1 MKSFLRL
8 IHILVASML
17 VAALLFSCE
26 KPLEEPNNQGGG
38 GQKEP
43 DVELKFSAEK
53 FAFSSYS
60 GSQQGT
66 VTTNQTS
73 WTATVSDAAKNWI
86 TITTEGSTVTVSVQE
101 NTGNADRTGTLTI
114 SAGGKKL
121 DIPVSQDAA
130 AGAPAGGEN
139 MKVSYTLKEGTTIA
153 PKALASYIK
162 AHDAE
167 ALTFTIGKDV
177 PKELLPATNAPLI
190 INTPTSVL
198 PGGLLGVIDSMEETA
213 DGYVVKYSKVNF
225 TTLFKD
231 LDMDTDEI
239 DLDRY
244 VTRIEDAEGN
254 EVPFTKTKAAAQ
266 TSFHVNIPMKGWDLP
281 AGFTLTP
288 QMALDIALKMQMIVG
303 DYKISTLNLK
313 VDLDVTFGAEL
324 ELKYEGSVQKDYK
337 LLSLYF
343 AAIPLGPVVLTPAID
358 IYAIVGA
365 DGSVTFT
372 ASATN
377 VLHSEA
383 DLHYDEL
390 NGLSGGFKAD
400 APDFG
405 KTKYEAGV
413 TLDGGISY
421 GLGIGPSIGIYTDVI
436 QAGLTVNLR
445 QREGLSTKF
454 DLLALYASHNKM
466 DDSISA
472 ALTEAKYSIS
482 WLLDASLH
490 FRALGASKDYDI
502 PSITL
507 DGESYKLFPA
517 LDYKDVEMIQDAGK
531 FIVKAKLSGP
541 SMISGSRGSD
551 TGELVLRIYES
562 GAASASK
569 VFDFDLTADKAQALW
584 DDKDNPQ
591 TIQAE
596 VSGLENGK
604 EYYASICLKM
614 GDSFLPLLQLGRLFF
629 LDSKTLQAIRGIL
642 SDIKACAANEWE
654 GCNWDDETLP
664 VLAYEFI
671 HVFTSSDGMVWLE
684 VDLAGAWQ
692 LGENLIV
699 KNHSADLKNFRWWLD
714 IRGHPQQHFDTIALE
729 DVCLD
734 RFHYDEIYHTQT
746 PDDTKVFICHSP
758 YFSGTYPPV
767 SEILDLSGSGYISFY
782 DEIWQEAPEI
792 ILDNCPKLKEIVL
805 GATEGYTITSL
816 SAKNCPVLERLSLGG
831 DIAISADRIGEIVN
845 TSGGGLRLTLHLTQ
859 GPDALTI
866 GNGVRYARLGN
877 IQTVTA
883 SNAGNLEELV
893 ILQGVS
899 NLSISSCPKLEK
911 LSASSYAGE
920 GTLESFSISGTPNIS
935 NLGINGHQK
944 LKMTVPAVFDQM
956 RKAGKNLSYDIRYE
970 YMDTY
975 TDNGSSFATE
985 SAFWRLA
992 KYDSDSGIYTY
1003 YHDRGYGFYYS
1014 AEPGQGYH
1022 TKD

>member
-1 MKSFLRL
+1 MKRFPPLLR
-8 IHILVASML
+8 ILAAAL
-17 VAALLFSCE
+17 LGAALLFSCE

-53 FAFSSYS
+53 FAFSSYR

-73 WTATVSDAAKNWI
+73 WTATVSDAAKGWI

-101 NTGNADRTGTLTI
+101 NTGNADRTGTVTI
-114 SAGGKKL
+114 SAGGKKI

-324 ELKYEGSVQKDYK
+324 ELKYEGSIQKDYK
-337 LLSLYF
+337 LMSLYF

-383 DLHYDEL
+383 ALHYDEL
-390 NGLSGGFKAD
+390 NGLSGDFKAD
-400 APDFG
+400 PPDFG
-405 KTKYEAGV
+405 ETQYAAGV

-421 GLGIGPSIGIYTDVI
+421 GLGIGPSIGI
-436 QAGLTVNLR
+436 
-445 QREGLSTKF
+445 
-454 DLLALYASHNKM
+454 
-466 DDSISA
+466 
-472 ALTEAKYSIS
+472 
-482 WLLDASLH
+482 
-490 FRALGASKDYDI
+490 
-502 PSITL
+502 
-507 DGESYKLFPA
+507 
-517 LDYKDVEMIQDAGK
+517 
-531 FIVKAKLSGP
+531 
-541 SMISGSRGSD
+541 
-551 TGELVLRIYES
+551 
-562 GAASASK
+562 
-569 VFDFDLTADKAQALW
+569 
-584 DDKDNPQ
+584 
-591 TIQAE
+591 
-596 VSGLENGK
+596 
-604 EYYASICLKM
+604 
-614 GDSFLPLLQLGRLFF
+614 
-629 LDSKTLQAIRGIL
+629 
-642 SDIKACAANEWE
+642 
-654 GCNWDDETLP
+654 
-664 VLAYEFI
+664 
-671 HVFTSSDGMVWLE
+671 
-684 VDLAGAWQ
+684 
-692 LGENLIV
+692 
-699 KNHSADLKNFRWWLD
+699 
-714 IRGHPQQHFDTIALE
+714 
-729 DVCLD
+729 
-734 RFHYDEIYHTQT
+734 
-746 PDDTKVFICHSP
+746 
-758 YFSGTYPPV
+758 
-767 SEILDLSGSGYISFY
+767 
-782 DEIWQEAPEI
+782 
-792 ILDNCPKLKEIVL
+792 
-805 GATEGYTITSL
+805 
-816 SAKNCPVLERLSLGG
+816 
-831 DIAISADRIGEIVN
+831 
-845 TSGGGLRLTLHLTQ
+845 
-859 GPDALTI
+859 
-866 GNGVRYARLGN
+866 
-877 IQTVTA
+877 
-883 SNAGNLEELV
+883 
-893 ILQGVS
+893 
-899 NLSISSCPKLEK
+899 
-911 LSASSYAGE
+911 
-920 GTLESFSISGTPNIS
+920 
-935 NLGINGHQK
+935 
-944 LKMTVPAVFDQM
+944 
-956 RKAGKNLSYDIRYE
+956 
-970 YMDTY
+970 
-975 TDNGSSFATE
+975 
-985 SAFWRLA
+985 
-992 KYDSDSGIYTY
+992 
-1003 YHDRGYGFYYS
+1003 
-1014 AEPGQGYH
+1014 
-1022 TKD
+1022 